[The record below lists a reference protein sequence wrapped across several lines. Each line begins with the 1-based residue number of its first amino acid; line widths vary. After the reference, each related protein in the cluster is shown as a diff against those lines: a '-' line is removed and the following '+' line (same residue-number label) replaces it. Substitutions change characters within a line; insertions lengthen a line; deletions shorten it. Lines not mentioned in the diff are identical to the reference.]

1 LAIAKVIDHPLAG
14 NFLRT
19 LRDRDTGIKDFREAV
34 HRLGLLLGVEVCRE
48 LKTERDSV
56 ITPLDVAAECRCVRD
71 DRVMLVPVLRAG
83 LGMVE
88 SFLTLLPS
96 ARVGHIG
103 MYRDHETL
111 EAKPYV
117 NTLPDAIDEYERII
131 VLDPML
137 ATGNS
142 GAKALEF
149 ITAKGYQNEQILF
162 VCMLATETG
171 IKHIN
176 ESFPGVKIYTAVI
189 DPALND
195 KAYIVPGLGDAGDR
209 LYLL

>member
-1 LAIAKVIDHPLAG
+1 MAIVKVIDHPLAG
-14 NFLRT
+14 NALRT

-34 HRLGLLLGVEVCRE
+34 NRLGLLLAVEVSRG
-48 LKTERDSV
+48 LKTERESV
-56 ITPLDVAAECRCVRD
+56 ITPLDVSAECHCVRD

-111 EAKPYV
+111 EARPYV
-117 NTLPDAIDEYERII
+117 NTLPDAIDEFERII

-149 ITAKGYQNEQILF
+149 ITAKGYKNEQITF

-171 IKHIN
+171 IKQIN
-176 ESFPGVKIYTAVI
+176 ERFPGVTVYTAVI

>member
-1 LAIAKVIDHPLAG
+1 MTMVKVIDHPLAG
-14 NFLRT
+14 NALRT
-19 LRDRDTGIKDFREAV
+19 LRNRDSGIKDFREAV
-34 HRLGLLLGVEVCRE
+34 HRLGLLLAVEVCRG
-48 LKTERDSV
+48 LQTERDSV
-56 ITPLDVAAECRCVRD
+56 ITPLDLSADCFYVKD

-96 ARVGHIG
+96 ARVAHIG
-103 MYRDHETL
+103 MYRDHDTL
-111 EAKPYV
+111 EARPYV
-117 NTLPDAIDEYERII
+117 NTLPEAIGEYERVM

-149 ITAKGYQNEQILF
+149 ITEKGYKNEQITF
-162 VCMLATETG
+162 ICMLATETG
-171 IKHIN
+171 IAQIN
-176 ESFPGVKIYTAVI
+176 KRFPGVEIYTAVI
-189 DPALND
+189 DPGLND